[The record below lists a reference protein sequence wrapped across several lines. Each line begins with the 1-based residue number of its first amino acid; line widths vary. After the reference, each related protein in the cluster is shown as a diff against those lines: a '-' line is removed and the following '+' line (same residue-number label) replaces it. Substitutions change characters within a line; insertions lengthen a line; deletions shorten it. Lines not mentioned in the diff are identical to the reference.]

1 MLRHLLLS
9 FYEDFVRTPAQLEA
23 ALAQQDYATA
33 ARLVHTIKGLA
44 PTLGADSLY
53 ELAVP
58 FNQQLK
64 EQRSDLLADFQHQ
77 LRQVLAA
84 IEPLTQQETA
94 PIRSTESLRPLDG
107 EALQPQLAALAKM
120 LATGQSKARK
130 LSREIEP
137 LLLDTQLQ
145 EPYAAVAKAIG
156 RLDFETAHRLL
167 HQLMTDQG
175 WKL

>member
-9 FYEDFVRTPAQLEA
+9 FYEDFVQTPARLEA

-44 PTLGADSLY
+44 PTLGADALY

-64 EQRSDLLADFQHQ
+64 EQRCDLLADFQHQ

-84 IEPLTQQETA
+84 IEPLTQSETQPTPSA
-94 PIRSTESLRPLDG
+94 GALRPLDD
-107 EALQPQLAALAKM
+107 EVLQQQLAALAKM
-120 LATGQSKARK
+120 LASGQSKARK

-137 LLLDTQLQ
+137 LLLDTRLQ
-145 EPYAAVAKAIG
+145 EPYAAIAKAIG

-175 WKL
+175 LKL